1 MVRQVEMVDSL
12 KSNGTQDKDD
22 KVSGETCCVSIS
34 SNQNG
39 TPLANAE
46 LVHLESNQ
54 KCIEEVQSTPASE
67 ALQNCLTLLYKRRQE
82 VVIFPCFLAITI
94 IHWEKYMEKEK
105 ENNSKPPPLPL
116 PTKASYPT
124 RLRPLSKP
132 HFGPLSQ
139 VGDLLSSCYIWNG
152 LGNQL

>member
-82 VVIFPCFLAITI
+82 VVIFPCFFTITI
-94 IHWEKYMEKEK
+94 IHWEKYIEKEK
-105 ENNSKPPPLPL
+105 EKNSKPHLCLSPLKPPIP
-116 PTKASYPT
+116 PSSAPC
-124 RLRPLSKP
+124 LSHISVHCPK
-132 HFGPLSQ
+132 
-139 VGDLLSSCYIWNG
+139 
-152 LGNQL
+152 